1 LYIEIEIL
9 PIYLLEIKTK
19 RYYVK
24 KIGFFGKIFYF
35 LNIVFGLLLLIS
47 YFIPFIHPGTIPF
60 IAVVSLFMP
69 VLMIMNILFVIF
81 WIFKL
86 NIRFVFSL
94 IILAIGINNI
104 DNFFR
109 WSNSQ
114 YVGSSDIKVM
124 TFNVRMFDVFDWI
137 KEPGTTKGIYNLV
150 KSEMPDVIAFQEYHP
165 MKEFDIGEYEFSYIY
180 YPSTRK
186 YWGQAIY
193 SKYPIIEKGEVD
205 ILSNANSVVFV
216 DLDINGTYIR
226 IYSVHLET
234 LKLDTK
240 DLELNKTFD
249 FSDSNNNISDK
260 VKSLA
265 SRIDKG
271 FGRHG
276 TQADM
281 LRDHINQSPH
291 PVIVMGDFNSS
302 AFSYEYKEIKGDLID
317 AFEVGGQ
324 GFGKTFVFPYFPLR
338 IDFIMG
344 DPKFRIVEFKTLNER
359 ELSDHYPVTASYK
372 IR

>member
-1 LYIEIEIL
+1 M
-9 PIYLLEIKTK
+9 
-19 RYYVK
+19 K
-24 KIGFFGKIFYF
+24 KIGFLGKVFYF
-35 LNIVFGLLLLIS
+35 LNVIFGILLLIS
-47 YFIPFIHPGTIPF
+47 YFIPFIQPGTIPF
-60 IAVVSLFMP
+60 IAIVSLFMP
-69 VLMIMNILFVIF
+69 VLMVINALFVIF

-86 NIRFVFSL
+86 NIRFLLSL
-94 IILAIGINNI
+94 IILALGINNI

-109 WSNSQ
+109 WSNSH
-114 YVGSSDIKVM
+114 YV
-124 TFNVRMFDVFDWI
+124 
-137 KEPGTTKGIYNLV
+137 
-150 KSEMPDVIAFQEYHP
+150 H
-165 MKEFDIGEYEFSYIY
+165 

-193 SKYPIIEKGEVD
+193 SKYPIINKGEVD
-205 ILSNANSVVFV
+205 ILSNANSVVYV
-216 DLDINGTYIR
+216 DLDIRGTYVR

-234 LKLDTK
+234 LKLDTE

-249 FSDSNNNISDK
+249 FSDSNNNISGK
-260 VKSLA
+260 VKSLV

-276 TQADM
+276 KQADM
-281 LRDHINQSPH
+281 LREHINESPY

-302 AFSYEYKEIKGDLID
+302 AFSYEYKEIKGNLVD

-338 IDFIMG
+338 IEFIMG
-344 DPKFRIVEFKTLNER
+344 DPKFRLVEFNTLNKR